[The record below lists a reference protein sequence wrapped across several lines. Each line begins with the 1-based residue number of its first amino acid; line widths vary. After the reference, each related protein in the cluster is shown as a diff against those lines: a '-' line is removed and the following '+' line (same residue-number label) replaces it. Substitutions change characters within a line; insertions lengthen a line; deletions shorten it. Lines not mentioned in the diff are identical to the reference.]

1 MDIAQVLLL
10 VLLAAACVVCGVA
23 VWALREVAL
32 AAKSV
37 QLLAEDSRER
47 LNPLLDKADVTV
59 DAINFELLRVDT
71 VITRFEDASERV
83 TSASGT
89 ISGIVNAP
97 AEIVNDVAGR
107 VRRAWKDRSRSHAE
121 GQRAARSAPSPKDG
135 S

>member
-59 DAINFELLRVDT
+59 DAVNFELLRVDA

-121 GQRAARSAPSPKDG
+121 GQEARSTTSRKDG